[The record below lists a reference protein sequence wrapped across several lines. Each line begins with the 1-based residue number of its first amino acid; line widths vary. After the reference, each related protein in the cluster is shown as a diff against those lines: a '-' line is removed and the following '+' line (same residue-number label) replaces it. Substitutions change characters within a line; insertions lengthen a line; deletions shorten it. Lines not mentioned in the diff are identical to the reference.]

1 MIRDCLKCGALN
13 PNATDDILEACTRCG
28 AIYAKVEAAQEVSK
42 PAPPPSAFERG
53 ASLFFRV
60 VFGLISAAVLLFG
73 LLIAAANGPN
83 SANLNT
89 WVLLCLAGLAVVIV
103 LAVKAPH
110 AGWMILVL
118 VGSVLLSF
126 SSCSHNFHWRG

>member
-1 MIRDCLKCGALN
+1 MLRDCLKCEAPN
-13 PNATDDILEACTRCG
+13 PNATGDLLEACPRCG
-28 AIYAKVEAAQEVSK
+28 AIYAKVEAVQEVRE
-42 PAPPPSAFERG
+42 PAPPFAYERG
-53 ASLFFRV
+53 ASIFFRIF
-60 VFGLISAAVLLFG
+60 FGLISAAVLLFG

-83 SANLNT
+83 STNMNT
-89 WVLLCLAGLAVVIV
+89 WTLLCSAGLAVAI
-103 LAVKAPH
+103 AVAFKAPH